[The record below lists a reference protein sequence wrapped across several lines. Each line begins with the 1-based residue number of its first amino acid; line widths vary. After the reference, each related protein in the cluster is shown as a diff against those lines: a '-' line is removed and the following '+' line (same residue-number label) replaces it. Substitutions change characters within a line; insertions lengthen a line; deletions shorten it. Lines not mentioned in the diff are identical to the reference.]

1 VSDKGN
7 KYAIAALKD
16 RRATMAG
23 EIIRFKQ
30 GTRDREEQLSHLD
43 ATLRVP
49 DPEYRADTIQPKRIR
64 RVKLFGGGELSR
76 LIIAR
81 FAGRHSDG

>member
-49 DPEYRADTIQPKRIR
+49 DPEYLADTIQPKRIR

-76 LIIAR
+76 RIIAR